1 MLDGFSGASG
11 SLVPMSKSIR
21 ATTKRKRRDPS
32 VIVASSKSNLELR
45 TSGDSI
51 ALQAADPNTP
61 DALPSFSG
69 IAYTGGVMHPKL
81 AIQWNGPVVIDL
93 AGLDAPVGPVHRD
106 HDESRP
112 VGHLTAVA
120 NDGTKLS
127 VTGVFSVP
135 SVDQQE
141 IVAGAR
147 HGFPWRPSVGV
158 KILTYS
164 TIPQGQTLQC
174 NGRTFEGPVLVVK
187 RSQLKEVSL
196 VTIPGDP
203 ESSVSIAASATS
215 NMPTFEDYCKTL
227 GLDPATLTPEAVNAL
242 QVSYAESLESSA
254 DPASTDAGAGSQPP
268 DASAAD
274 PNKPMEPHM
283 AKPATAAA
291 SSASPDLTAGSTLDL
306 TAYRSQMAAETKRM
320 SDVTSLCA
328 KFGNPTVMVG
338 GKNVDLAAHAIEN
351 GLTGDQTELLARRH
365 QDLEASRDSRPR
377 GPAIHSR
384 ASQTSID
391 LGAIQGG
398 VMLRAGMRLDS
409 SSFENRDVRA
419 KLPAWLQA
427 GANDPVRARTSD
439 LAHQYRDLTLLETC
453 KLGLQAR
460 GIDVPANRV
469 EMLQASFSSGTVAV
483 LFGATL
489 GAKMLESYA
498 EVDDFS
504 QGICSESERPDLE
517 EHNNNRMQAAPNLK
531 HHPVGGKA
539 SHGNRRVL
547 TEKAQV
553 GRFSEQ
559 LKIDEADMFGDNF
572 QKLKDTPQ
580 DFGRAAGRLRPD
592 LVAALLMS
600 NPTLTQTARTLF
612 NSTDGNAAT
621 GKALAR
627 ATLSEMIARLLKV
640 KDGDATLNLKM
651 THLVVPPDLM
661 DLAIQLCY
669 SANLSNDSGS
679 GELNPIKKYGITPV
693 TDARFSNG
701 LVHPVTEQAIAG
713 SDTTYYGIS
722 KDGRTIEVNYLQG
735 AGRVPVVR
743 TETLTG
749 GEFGVVIDVKHY
761 IGVNALDFRAM
772 QRFAA

>member
-1 MLDGFSGASG
+1 MDGFSGARG
-11 SLVPMSKSIR
+11 SFVLMSKSTR

-32 VIVASSKSNLELR
+32 VIVASSKSTLELR

-51 ALQAADPNTP
+51 ELQAADPNTP

-69 IAYTGGVMHPKL
+69 IAYTGGVMNPKL

-141 IVAGAR
+141 IIAGAKN
-147 HGFPWRPSVGV
+147 GFPWRPSVGV

-174 NGRTFEGPVLVVK
+174 NGRTFDGPILVIK

-196 VTIPGDP
+196 VTIAGDP
-203 ESSVSIAASATS
+203 DSSVSIAASANP
-215 NMPTFEDYCKTL
+215 NMPTFDDYCKSL
-227 GLDPATLTPEAVNAL
+227 GLDPATLSPEAKTAL
-242 QVSYAESLESSA
+242 QVSYAESIEPAADASDPPA
-254 DPASTDAGAGSQPP
+254 DPAPQPPTATASQPTEP
-268 DASAAD
+268 
-274 PNKPMEPHM
+274 PMTKPV
-283 AKPATAAA
+283 TAAA
-291 SSASPDLTAGSTLDL
+291 SSASPDLTAAGGLDL
-306 TAYRSQMAAETKRM
+306 TAYRSQMAAETKRVN
-320 SDVTSLCA
+320 DVTTLCA
-328 KFGNPTVMVG
+328 RFGSPTVMVG

-365 QDLEASRDSRPR
+365 QDLEASRNSRPH

-384 ASQTSID
+384 SSHSSID
-391 LGAIQGG
+391 LGALQGG
-398 VMLRAGMRLDS
+398 IMLRAEMRLDS
-409 SSFENRDVRA
+409 PTLAKPDVKA
-419 KLPAWLQA
+419 KLPRFLQA
-427 GANDPVRARTSD
+427 GLNDPIRQQTMEA
-439 LAHQYRDLTLLETC
+439 AHQYRDLTLLESC

-469 EMLQASFSSGTVAV
+469 DMLQASFSSGTVAA

-504 QGICSESERPDLE
+504 AGICSESERPDLE

-539 SHGNRRVL
+539 KHGNRRVL

-572 QKLKDTPQ
+572 GKLKDTPQ

-600 NPTLTQTARTLF
+600 NPTLLQTARALF
-612 NSTDGNAAT
+612 NTTDGNSAT

-651 THLVVPPDLM
+651 SHLIVPPELM

-679 GELNPIKKYGITPV
+679 GEMNPLKKYGVTPV

-713 SDTTYYGIS
+713 SDTTYYGMS

-743 TETLTG
+743 VETLVG

-761 IGVNALDFRAM
+761 IGVNALDFRAV

>member
-1 MLDGFSGASG
+1 
-11 SLVPMSKSIR
+11 MSKSTR
-21 ATTKRKRRDPS
+21 ATTKRKRPDPS
-32 VIVASSKSNLELR
+32 VIVASAKAPLELR

-51 ALQAADPNTP
+51 ELQAADPNSP

-69 IAYTGGVMHPKL
+69 IAYTGGVMNPKL

-135 SVDQQE
+135 SIDQQE
-141 IVAGAR
+141 IIAGAKN
-147 HGFPWRPSVGV
+147 GFPWRPSVGV

-164 TIPQGQTLQC
+164 TVPQGQSLQC
-174 NGRTFEGPVLVVK
+174 NGRTFEGPILVVK

-203 ESSVSIAASATS
+203 DSSVSIAASANP
-215 NMPTFEDYCKTL
+215 NMPTFEDYCTSL
-227 GLDPATLTPEAVNAL
+227 GLDPATLTPEARAAL
-242 QVSYAESLESSA
+242 QVSYAESIEPDVDASAPPA
-254 DPASTDAGAGSQPP
+254 DPAQQPPTATASQPTEP
-268 DASAAD
+268 
-274 PNKPMEPHM
+274 PMP
-283 AKPATAAA
+283 KPATAAA
-291 SSASPDLTAGSTLDL
+291 SSVSIDLTAAGGLDL
-306 TAYRSQMAAETKRM
+306 TAYRSQMAAETKRVN
-320 SDVTSLCA
+320 DVTTLCA
-328 KFGNPTVMVG
+328 RFGSPTVMVG
-338 GKNVDLAAHAIEN
+338 GKNVDLAAHAIEQ

-365 QDLEASRDSRPR
+365 QDLEASRNSRPH

-384 ASQTSID
+384 SSHSSID
-391 LGAIQGG
+391 LGALQGG
-398 VMLRAGMRLDS
+398 IMLRAEMSLDS
-409 SSFENRDVRA
+409 ATLAKPNVKA
-419 KLPAWLQA
+419 KLPGFLQA
-427 GANDPVRARTSD
+427 GLNDPIRQQTMESAY
-439 LAHQYRDLTLLETC
+439 HYRDLTLLESC

-469 EMLQASFSSGTVAV
+469 DMLQAAFSSGTVAV

-504 QGICSESERPDLE
+504 AGICSEDEKPDLE
-517 EHNNNRMQAAPNLK
+517 EHNNNRMQAVGNLK

-539 SHGNRRVL
+539 KHGTRRTI

-559 LKIDEADMFGDNF
+559 MKIDEADMLGDNF
-572 QKLKDTPQ
+572 GKLKDTPQ

-600 NPTLTQTARTLF
+600 NPTLLQTSRALF
-612 NSTDGNAAT
+612 NSTDGNSAT

-640 KDGDATLNLKM
+640 KDGDATLNLKL
-651 THLVVPPDLM
+651 THLIVPPDLM

-669 SANLSNDSGS
+669 SPNLSNDSGS
-679 GELNPIKKYGITPV
+679 GDINPLKKYGITPV
-693 TDARFSNG
+693 TDARFFNG
-701 LVHPVTEQAIAG
+701 VVHPVTEQAIAG
-713 SDTTYYGIS
+713 SDSTYYGIS
-722 KDGRTIEVNYLQG
+722 KFGRTIEVNYLQG

-761 IGVNALDFRAM
+761 IGANALDFRSM
-772 QRFAA
+772 QRFSA

>member
-1 MLDGFSGASG
+1 
-11 SLVPMSKSIR
+11 
-21 ATTKRKRRDPS
+21 
-32 VIVASSKSNLELR
+32 
-45 TSGDSI
+45 
-51 ALQAADPNTP
+51 
-61 DALPSFSG
+61 
-69 IAYTGGVMHPKL
+69 
-81 AIQWNGPVVIDL
+81 
-93 AGLDAPVGPVHRD
+93 
-106 HDESRP
+106 
-112 VGHLTAVA
+112 
-120 NDGTKLS
+120 
-127 VTGVFSVP
+127 
-135 SVDQQE
+135 
-141 IVAGAR
+141 
-147 HGFPWRPSVGV
+147 
-158 KILTYS
+158 
-164 TIPQGQTLQC
+164 
-174 NGRTFEGPVLVVK
+174 
-187 RSQLKEVSL
+187 
-196 VTIPGDP
+196 
-203 ESSVSIAASATS
+203 
-215 NMPTFEDYCKTL
+215 
-227 GLDPATLTPEAVNAL
+227 
-242 QVSYAESLESSA
+242 
-254 DPASTDAGAGSQPP
+254 
-268 DASAAD
+268 
-274 PNKPMEPHM
+274 M
-283 AKPATAAA
+283 AKPAAAA
-291 SSASPDLTAGSTLDL
+291 SSASPDLTAAAALDL
-306 TAYRSQMAAETKRM
+306 TAYRSQMAAETKRV
-320 SDVTSLCA
+320 SEVTTLCA

-338 GKNVDLAAHAIEN
+338 GKNVDLAAHAIES
-351 GLTGDQTELLARRH
+351 GLTSDQTELLARRH

-384 ASQTSID
+384 SSQSSID

-398 VMLRAGMRLDS
+398 IMLRAGMKLDS
-409 SSFENRDVRA
+409 KTLENPDVKA
-419 KLPAWLQA
+419 KLPNWLQA
-427 GANDPVRARTSD
+427 GINDPLRQRTMDS
-439 LAHQYRDLTLLETC
+439 AHQYRDLSLVEAC

-469 EMLQASFSSGTVAV
+469 EMLHAAFSSGSVAV

-517 EHNNNRMQAAPNLK
+517 EHNNNRMQAAPSLK

-539 SHGNRRVL
+539 KHGTRRVL

-553 GRFSEQ
+553 ARFSEQ

-572 QKLKDTPQ
+572 GKLKDTPQ

-600 NPTLTQTARTLF
+600 NPNLQQTGRALF
-612 NSTDGNAAT
+612 NTTDGNSAT

-651 THLVVPPDLM
+651 SHLVVPPELM

-679 GELNPIKKYGITPV
+679 GEINPLKKYGITPV

-701 LVHPVTEQAIAG
+701 LIHPITEQALVG
-713 SDTTYYGIS
+713 SDNTYYGMS

-749 GEFGVVIDVKHY
+749 GEFGLVIDVKHY
-761 IGVNALDFRAM
+761 IGVNPLDFRAM

>member
-1 MLDGFSGASG
+1 
-11 SLVPMSKSIR
+11 MSKSIR

-141 IVAGAR
+141 IVSGAR
-147 HGFPWRPSVGV
+147 NGFPWRPSVGV

-174 NGRTFEGPVLVVK
+174 NGRTFDGPVLVVK

-215 NMPTFEDYCKTL
+215 NMPTFDDYCKTL

-242 QVSYAESLESSA
+242 KVSYAESLESSA

-274 PNKPMEPHM
+274 PNKPMDPNM
-283 AKPATAAA
+283 TKPATAAA

-306 TAYRSQMAAETKRM
+306 TAYRSQMAAETKRVGE
-320 SDVTSLCA
+320 VTSLCA

-338 GKNVDLAAHAIEN
+338 GRNVDLAAHAIEN

-365 QDLEASRDSRPR
+365 QDLEATRDSRPR

-384 ASQTSID
+384 ASRSSID
-391 LGAIQGG
+391 LGALQGG
-398 VMLRAGMRLDS
+398 IMLRAEMKLDS
-409 SSFENRDVRA
+409 ATLENRDVKA
-419 KLPAWLQA
+419 KLPGFLKA
-427 GANDPVRARTSD
+427 GINDSIRQQTMEA
-439 LAHQYRDLTLLETC
+439 AYQYRDLTLMEYC
-453 KLGLQAR
+453 GLGLQAR
-460 GIDVPANRV
+460 GIDVPSNRV
-469 EMLQASFSSGTVAV
+469 DMLHASFSSGTVAA

-498 EVDDFS
+498 EVEDFS
-504 QGICSESERPDLE
+504 QGICSEDEKPDLE
-517 EHNNNRMQAAPNLK
+517 EHNNNRMQAIGNLK

-539 SHGNRRVL
+539 QHASRRVL
-547 TEKAQV
+547 SEIAQV

-559 LKIDEADMFGDNF
+559 LKIDEADMLGDNF
-572 QKLKDTPQ
+572 SKLKDTPK
-580 DFGRAAGRLRPD
+580 DFGQAAGRLRPD

-600 NPTLTQTARTLF
+600 NPTLKQTARALF
-612 NSTDGNAAT
+612 NTTDGNSAT

-627 ATLSEMIARLLKV
+627 ATLSEMVARLLKV
-640 KDGDATLNLKM
+640 KDGDATLNLKL
-651 THLVVPPDLM
+651 THLIVPPDLM
-661 DLAIQLCY
+661 DLAVQLCY

-679 GELNPIKKYGITPV
+679 GDINPIKRHGITPV

-713 SDTTYYGIS
+713 SDTMYYGVS
-722 KDGRTIEVNYLQG
+722 KYGRTIEVNYLQG

-743 TETLTG
+743 TDTLVG

-761 IGVNALDFRAM
+761 IGANALDYRAM
-772 QRFAA
+772 QRFQA

>member
-1 MLDGFSGASG
+1 
-11 SLVPMSKSIR
+11 MSKSNR
-21 ATTKRKRRDPS
+21 ATTRRKRQDPS
-32 VIVASSKSNLELR
+32 VIVASAKAPLELR

-51 ALQAADPNTP
+51 ELQAADPNTP
-61 DALPSFSG
+61 EALPKFSG
-69 IAYTGGVMHPKL
+69 IAYTGGVMTPKL

-127 VTGVFSVP
+127 VEGVFSVP

-141 IVAGAR
+141 IIAGAKN
-147 HGFPWRPSVGV
+147 GFPWRPSVGV

-174 NGRTFEGPVLVVK
+174 NGRTFDGPILVVK

-203 ESSVSIAASATS
+203 ESNVSIAASANQ
-215 NMPTFEDYCKTL
+215 NMPTFEDYCKSL
-227 GLDPATLTPEAVNAL
+227 GLDPATLSPEAVNAL
-242 QVSYAESLESSA
+242 KVSYAESIEPDSSG
-254 DPASTDAGAGSQPP
+254 TDAGAGSQAP
-268 DASAAD
+268 DASASQQ
-274 PNKPMEPHM
+274 PSPEQSM
-283 AKPATAAA
+283 AKPAAASA
-291 SSASPDLTAGSTLDL
+291 SSASPDLTAAGGVDL
-306 TAYRSQMAAETKRM
+306 TAYRSQLAQETKRVNE
-320 SDVTSLCA
+320 VTTLCA
-328 KFGNPTVMVG
+328 RFGNPTVMVG
-338 GKNVDLAAHAIEN
+338 GKNVDLAAHAIEA
-351 GLTGDQTELLARRH
+351 GLSSDQTELLARRH

-384 ASQTSID
+384 SSQSSID

-398 VMLRAGMRLDS
+398 IMLRAGMKLDS
-409 SSFENRDVRA
+409 KTLENPDVKA
-419 KLPAWLQA
+419 KLPNWLQA
-427 GANDPVRARTSD
+427 GINDPLRQRTMDS
-439 LAHQYRDLTLLETC
+439 AHQYRDLSLVEAC

-460 GIDVPANRV
+460 GIDVPSNRV
-469 EMLQASFSSGTVAV
+469 EMLQAAFSSGSVAV

-517 EHNNNRMQAAPNLK
+517 EHNNNRMQAAPSLK

-539 SHGNRRVL
+539 KHGTRRVL

-553 GRFSEQ
+553 ARFSEQ

-572 QKLKDTPQ
+572 GKLKDTPQ

-600 NPTLTQTARTLF
+600 NPTLQQTGRSLF
-612 NSTDGNAAT
+612 NTTDGNSAT

-651 THLVVPPDLM
+651 SHLVVPPELM

-679 GELNPIKKYGITPV
+679 GEINPLKKYGITPV

-701 LVHPVTEQAIAG
+701 LIHPITEQALVG
-713 SDTTYYGIS
+713 SDNTYYGMS

-749 GEFGVVIDVKHY
+749 GEFGLVIDVKHY
-761 IGVNALDFRAM
+761 IGVNPLDFRAM

>member
-1 MLDGFSGASG
+1 MDGFSGARG
-11 SLVPMSKSIR
+11 SFVLMSKSTR
-21 ATTKRKRRDPS
+21 ATTKRKRRDS
-32 VIVASSKSNLELR
+32 DVIVASSKSTLELR

-51 ALQAADPNTP
+51 EVQAADPNSP

-69 IAYTGGVMHPKL
+69 IAYTGGVMNPKL

-141 IVAGAR
+141 IIAGAKN
-147 HGFPWRPSVGV
+147 GFPWRPSVGV

-164 TIPQGQTLQC
+164 TVPQGQTLQC
-174 NGRTFEGPVLVVK
+174 NGRTFEGPILVVK

-203 ESSVSIAASATS
+203 DSSVSIAASA
-215 NMPTFEDYCKTL
+215 NPIMPTFEDYCTSL
-227 GLDPATLTPEAVNAL
+227 GLDPATLTPEAKAAL
-242 QVSYAESLESSA
+242 QVSYAVEPDVDASAPTA
-254 DPASTDAGAGSQPP
+254 DPAQQPPTATASQPT
-268 DASAAD
+268 
-274 PNKPMEPHM
+274 EPPM

-291 SSASPDLTAGSTLDL
+291 SSASPDLTAAGGLDL
-306 TAYRSQMAAETKRM
+306 TAYRSQMAAETKRVK
-320 SDVTSLCA
+320 DVTTLCA
-328 KFGNPTVMVG
+328 RFGSPTVMVG

-365 QDLEASRDSRPR
+365 QDLEASRNSRPH

-384 ASQTSID
+384 SSYSSID
-391 LGAIQGG
+391 LAALQGG
-398 VMLRAGMRLDS
+398 IMLRAEMELDS
-409 SSFENRDVRA
+409 PTLAKPDVKA
-419 KLPAWLQA
+419 KLPGFLQA
-427 GANDPVRARTSD
+427 GLNDPIRQQAMD
-439 LAHQYRDLTLLETC
+439 AAHQYRDLTLLESC

-469 EMLQASFSSGTVAV
+469 EMLQAAFSSGTVAV

-498 EVDDFS
+498 EVEDFS
-504 QGICSESERPDLE
+504 AGICSESERPDLE

-539 SHGNRRVL
+539 KHGNRRVL

-572 QKLKDTPQ
+572 GKLKDTPQ

-600 NPTLTQTARTLF
+600 NPTLLQTARALF
-612 NSTDGNAAT
+612 NSTDGNSAT

-640 KDGDATLNLKM
+640 KDGDATLNLRM
-651 THLVVPPDLM
+651 SHLIVPPELM

-679 GELNPIKKYGITPV
+679 GELNPLKKYGITPV

-713 SDTTYYGIS
+713 SDTTYYGVS

-743 TETLTG
+743 VETLVG

-761 IGVNALDFRAM
+761 IGVNALDFRSM
-772 QRFAA
+772 QRFSA

>member
-1 MLDGFSGASG
+1 MGASG

-21 ATTKRKRRDPS
+21 ATTKRKRPDS
-32 VIVASSKSNLELR
+32 NVIVASSKSNLELR

-141 IVAGAR
+141 IVSGAR
-147 HGFPWRPSVGV
+147 NGFPWRPSVGV

-215 NMPTFEDYCKTL
+215 NMPTFDDYCKTL

-242 QVSYAESLESSA
+242 KVSYAESLESSA

-306 TAYRSQMAAETKRM
+306 TAYRSQMAAETKRVGE
-320 SDVTSLCA
+320 VTSLCA

-351 GLTGDQTELLARRH
+351 GLTSDQTELLARRH
-365 QDLEASRDSRPR
+365 RDLEATRDSRPR

-398 VMLRAGMRLDS
+398 LMLRAGMNLDS
-409 SSFENRDVRA
+409 QAFNNRFVKA
-419 KLPAWLQA
+419 KLPGWLQA
-427 GANDPVRARTSD
+427 GINDPIRQRTMD
-439 LAHQYRDLTLLETC
+439 DAHRYSESSLVDACR
-453 KLGLQAR
+453 LGLQAR
-460 GIDVPANRV
+460 GVDVPVGRMD
-469 EMLQASFSSGTVAV
+469 MLQAAFSSGTVAV
-483 LFGATL
+483 LFGATI

-498 EVDDFS
+498 EVEDFS
-504 QGICSESERPDLE
+504 QGWCSEDENPDLE
-517 EHNNNRMQAAPNLK
+517 EHNRNRMQAAPSLK
-531 HHPVGGKA
+531 LHPVGGSA
-539 SHGNRRVL
+539 VHGSRRVL
-547 TEKAQV
+547 TEKTQV
-553 GRFSEQ
+553 NRFSEQ
-559 LKIDEADMFGDNF
+559 LKVDEADLMGDNF
-572 QKLKDTPQ
+572 SKIKDSPK
-580 DFGRAAGRLRPD
+580 DFGQAAGRLRPD
-592 LVAALLMS
+592 IVAAIILS
-600 NPTLTQTARTLF
+600 NPTLLQTGRAAF

-627 ATLSEMIARLLKV
+627 ATLSEMIALHSKR
-640 KDGDATLNLKM
+640 KDGDANLNLPVSD
-651 THLVVPPDLM
+651 LLVPPELVDT
-661 DLAIQLCY
+661 AVQLCY

-679 GELNPIKKYGITPV
+679 GDINPLKKYGILPRSEP
-693 TDARFSNG
+693 RFSNG
-701 LVHPVTEQAIAG
+701 MIHPVTGAALAG
-713 SDTTYYGIS
+713 SATTYYSVS
-722 KDGRTIEVNYLQG
+722 KTARTIEVTYLQG

-749 GEFGVVIDVKHY
+749 GEFGIVIDVRHY
-761 IGVNALDFRAM
+761 VGAAFLDWRGFT
-772 QRFAA
+772 RFAA

>member
-1 MLDGFSGASG
+1 
-11 SLVPMSKSIR
+11 MSKSNR
-21 ATTKRKRRDPS
+21 ATTRRKRQDPR
-32 VIVASSKSNLELR
+32 VIVASAKATLELR

-51 ALQAADPNTP
+51 ELQAADPNTP
-61 DALPSFSG
+61 DALPKFSG
-69 IAYTGGVMHPKL
+69 IAYTGGVMNPKL

-127 VTGVFSVP
+127 VEGVFSVP

-141 IVAGAR
+141 IIAGAKN
-147 HGFPWRPSVGV
+147 GFPWRPSVGV

-174 NGRTFEGPVLVVK
+174 NGRTFDGPILVVK

-203 ESSVSIAASATS
+203 ESTVSIAASANQ
-215 NMPTFEDYCKTL
+215 NMLTFEDYCKSL
-227 GLDPATLTPEAVNAL
+227 GLDPATLSPEAVNAL
-242 QVSYAESLESSA
+242 KVSYAESIEPDSSG
-254 DPASTDAGAGSQPP
+254 TDAGAGSQAP
-268 DASAAD
+268 DASASQQ
-274 PNKPMEPHM
+274 PSPEQSM
-283 AKPATAAA
+283 AKPAAAFA
-291 SSASPDLTAGSTLDL
+291 SSASPDLTAAGGVDL
-306 TAYRSQMAAETKRM
+306 TAYRSQLAQETKRVNE
-320 SDVTSLCA
+320 VTTLCA
-328 KFGNPTVMVG
+328 RFGNPTVMVG
-338 GKNVDLAAHAIEN
+338 GKNVDLAAHAIEA
-351 GLTGDQTELLARRH
+351 GLSSDQTELLARRH

-384 ASQTSID
+384 SSQSSID

-398 VMLRAGMRLDS
+398 IMLRAGMKLDS
-409 SSFENRDVRA
+409 KTLENPDVKA
-419 KLPAWLQA
+419 KLPNWLQA
-427 GANDPVRARTSD
+427 GINDPLRQRTMDS
-439 LAHQYRDLTLLETC
+439 AHQYRDLSLVEAC

-460 GIDVPANRV
+460 GIDVPSNRV
-469 EMLQASFSSGTVAV
+469 EMLQAAFSSGSVAV

-517 EHNNNRMQAAPNLK
+517 EHNNNRMQAAPSLK

-539 SHGNRRVL
+539 KHGTRRVL

-553 GRFSEQ
+553 ARFSEQ

-572 QKLKDTPQ
+572 GKLKDTPQ

-600 NPTLTQTARTLF
+600 NPTLQQTGRSLF
-612 NSTDGNAAT
+612 NTTDGNSAT

-651 THLVVPPDLM
+651 SHLVVPPELM

-679 GELNPIKKYGITPV
+679 GEINPLKKYGITPV

-701 LVHPVTEQAIAG
+701 LIHPITEQALVG
-713 SDTTYYGIS
+713 SDNTYYGMS

-749 GEFGVVIDVKHY
+749 GEFGLVIDVKHY
-761 IGVNALDFRAM
+761 IGVNPLDFRAM

>member
-1 MLDGFSGASG
+1 
-11 SLVPMSKSIR
+11 MSKSTR
-21 ATTKRKRRDPS
+21 ATTKRKQRDPD
-32 VIVASSKSNLELR
+32 VIVASAKTPLELR

-51 ALQAADPNTP
+51 ELQAADPNTP

-69 IAYTGGVMHPKL
+69 IAYTGGVMNPKL

-112 VGHLTAVA
+112 VGHLTAVR

-135 SVDQQE
+135 SADQQE

-147 HGFPWRPSVGV
+147 NGFPWRPSVGV

-164 TIPQGQTLQC
+164 TVPQGQTLQC
-174 NGRTFEGPVLVVK
+174 NGRTFEGPILVVK

-203 ESSVSIAASATS
+203 ESTVSIAASANS
-215 NMPTFEDYCKTL
+215 NMPTFEDYCKSL
-227 GLDPATLTPEAVNAL
+227 GLDPATLSPEAVNAL
-242 QVSYAESLESSA
+242 KISYAESIEPDSSG
-254 DPASTDAGAGSQPP
+254 TDAGAGSQAP
-268 DASAAD
+268 DASASQQ
-274 PNKPMEPHM
+274 PTPPEQSM
-283 AKPATAAA
+283 AKPAAAAA
-291 SSASPDLTAGSTLDL
+291 SSASPDLTAAGGFDL
-306 TAYRSQMAAETKRM
+306 TAYRAQVAQETKRVN
-320 SDVTSLCA
+320 DVTTLCA
-328 KFGNPTVMVG
+328 RFGNPTVMVG
-338 GKNVDLAAHAIEN
+338 GKNVDLAAHAIEA
-351 GLTGDQTELLARRH
+351 GLTSDQTELLARRH
-365 QDLEASRDSRPR
+365 QDLEAARDSRPR

-384 ASQTSID
+384 SSQSSVD

-398 VMLRAGMRLDS
+398 IMLRAGMKLDS
-409 SSFENRDVRA
+409 KTLENPDVKA
-419 KLPAWLQA
+419 KLPNWLQA
-427 GANDPVRARTSD
+427 GINDPLRQRTMDS
-439 LAHQYRDLTLLETC
+439 AHQYRDLSLVEAC

-460 GIDVPANRV
+460 GIDVPSNRV
-469 EMLQASFSSGTVAV
+469 EMLQAAFSSGSVAV

-517 EHNNNRMQAAPNLK
+517 EHNNNRMQAAPSLK

-539 SHGNRRVL
+539 KHGTRRVL

-553 GRFSEQ
+553 ARFSEQ

-572 QKLKDTPQ
+572 GKLKDTPQ

-600 NPTLTQTARTLF
+600 NPTLQQTGRALF
-612 NSTDGNAAT
+612 NTTDGNSAT

-627 ATLSEMIARLLKV
+627 QTLSEMIARLLKV

-651 THLVVPPDLM
+651 SHLVVPPELM

-679 GELNPIKKYGITPV
+679 GEINPLKKYGITPV

-701 LVHPVTEQAIAG
+701 LIHPITEQALVG
-713 SDTTYYGIS
+713 SDNTYYGMS

-749 GEFGVVIDVKHY
+749 GEFGLVIDVKHY
-761 IGVNALDFRAM
+761 IGVNPLDFRAM
-772 QRFAA
+772 QRFAG

>member
-1 MLDGFSGASG
+1 
-11 SLVPMSKSIR
+11 MSKSNR
-21 ATTKRKRRDPS
+21 ATTRRKRQDQD
-32 VIVASSKSNLELR
+32 VIVASAKAPLELR

-51 ALQAADPNTP
+51 ELQAADPNTP
-61 DALPSFSG
+61 DALPKFSG
-69 IAYTGGVMHPKL
+69 IAYTGGVMNPKL

-127 VTGVFSVP
+127 VEGVFSVP

-141 IVAGAR
+141 IIAGAKN
-147 HGFPWRPSVGV
+147 GFPWRPSVGV

-164 TIPQGQTLQC
+164 TVPQGQTLQC
-174 NGRTFEGPVLVVK
+174 NGRTFEGPILVVK

-203 ESSVSIAASATS
+203 ESTVSIAASAS
-215 NMPTFEDYCKTL
+215 QNMPTFEDYCKSL
-227 GLDPATLTPEAVNAL
+227 GLDPATLSPEAMNAL
-242 QVSYAESLESSA
+242 KVSYAESIEPDSSG
-254 DPASTDAGAGSQPP
+254 TDAGAGSQAP
-268 DASAAD
+268 DASASQQ
-274 PNKPMEPHM
+274 PTPSEQSM
-283 AKPATAAA
+283 AKPAAAA
-291 SSASPDLTAGSTLDL
+291 SSASPDL
-306 TAYRSQMAAETKRM
+306 TAYRSQMAAETKRVN
-320 SDVTSLCA
+320 DVTTLCA
-328 KFGNPTVMVG
+328 RFGSPTVMVG

-365 QDLEASRDSRPR
+365 QDLEASRNSRPH

-384 ASQTSID
+384 SSHSSID
-391 LGAIQGG
+391 LGALQGG
-398 VMLRAGMRLDS
+398 IMLRAEMQLDS
-409 SSFENRDVRA
+409 PTLAKPDVKA
-419 KLPAWLQA
+419 KLPGFLQA
-427 GANDPVRARTSD
+427 GLNDPIRQQAMEA
-439 LAHQYRDLTLLETC
+439 AHQYRDLTLLESC

-469 EMLQASFSSGTVAV
+469 DMLQAAFSSGTVAV

-504 QGICSESERPDLE
+504 AGICSESERPDLE

-539 SHGNRRVL
+539 KHGNRRVL

-572 QKLKDTPQ
+572 GKLKDTPQ

-600 NPTLTQTARTLF
+600 NPTLLQTSRTLF
-612 NSTDGNAAT
+612 NTTDGNSAT

-651 THLVVPPDLM
+651 SHLIVPPELM

-679 GELNPIKKYGITPV
+679 GELNPLKKYGVTPV

-713 SDTTYYGIS
+713 SDTTYYGVS

-743 TETLTG
+743 VETLVG

-772 QRFAA
+772 QRFAG

>member
-1 MLDGFSGASG
+1 M
-11 SLVPMSKSIR
+11 
-21 ATTKRKRRDPS
+21 
-32 VIVASSKSNLELR
+32 
-45 TSGDSI
+45 
-51 ALQAADPNTP
+51 DPNMT
-61 DALPSFSG
+61 
-69 IAYTGGVMHPKL
+69 
-81 AIQWNGPVVIDL
+81 
-93 AGLDAPVGPVHRD
+93 
-106 HDESRP
+106 
-112 VGHLTAVA
+112 
-120 NDGTKLS
+120 
-127 VTGVFSVP
+127 
-135 SVDQQE
+135 
-141 IVAGAR
+141 
-147 HGFPWRPSVGV
+147 
-158 KILTYS
+158 
-164 TIPQGQTLQC
+164 
-174 NGRTFEGPVLVVK
+174 
-187 RSQLKEVSL
+187 
-196 VTIPGDP
+196 
-203 ESSVSIAASATS
+203 
-215 NMPTFEDYCKTL
+215 
-227 GLDPATLTPEAVNAL
+227 
-242 QVSYAESLESSA
+242 
-254 DPASTDAGAGSQPP
+254 
-268 DASAAD
+268 
-274 PNKPMEPHM
+274 
-283 AKPATAAA
+283 KPATAAA

-306 TAYRSQMAAETKRM
+306 TAYRSQMAAETKRVG
-320 SDVTSLCA
+320 DVTSLCA

-338 GKNVDLAAHAIEN
+338 GKNVDLAAHAIEQ

-377 GPAIHSR
+377 GPSIHSR
-384 ASQTSID
+384 SSRSSID
-391 LGAIQGG
+391 LGALQGG
-398 VMLRAGMRLDS
+398 IMLRAEMRLDS
-409 SSFENRDVRA
+409 PTLAKPDVKA
-419 KLPAWLQA
+419 KLPGFLQA
-427 GANDPVRARTSD
+427 GLNDPIRQQTMEA
-439 LAHQYRDLTLLETC
+439 AHQYRDLTLLESC

-469 EMLQASFSSGTVAV
+469 DMLQASFSSGTVAA

-504 QGICSESERPDLE
+504 AGICSESERPDLE

-539 SHGNRRVL
+539 KHGNRRVL

-572 QKLKDTPQ
+572 GKLKDTPQ

-600 NPTLTQTARTLF
+600 NPTLLQTARALF
-612 NSTDGNAAT
+612 NTTDGNSAT

-651 THLVVPPDLM
+651 SHLIVPPELM

-679 GELNPIKKYGITPV
+679 GEMNPLKKYGVTPV

-713 SDTTYYGIS
+713 SDTTYYGMS

-743 TETLTG
+743 VETLVG